1 MKNIVCFTLGLLM
14 TVGPMG
20 EVLSP
25 EAQDYIE
32 ETIQA
37 PTHFEKYGN
46 TLILMYH
53 TLVESGEP
61 TAEQNSLYTTA
72 EKLGADI
79 DALHAAGYQSLS
91 LLCYRMGLFDPQQKY
106 YILTF
111 DDGYTSNYSVAY
123 PVLQEKGVYADIFAN
138 TAMMDQ
144 AGHLTWDMCREM
156 EQSGLVHIYSHLNIH
171 TAATTLSPEEQR
183 MWLEQSTSAIER
195 ELGKRAVWGMSY
207 PYGDYDQP
215 VFELYRSMGACF
227 QLVQGIKFEDPE
239 LLVRVNVPYDADMDD
254 IIATAAHN

>member
-1 MKNIVCFTLGLLM
+1 MKNILCFTLGLLM
-14 TVGPMG
+14 TMGPMG
-20 EVLSP
+20 EMTSP
-25 EAQDYIE
+25 ETQDYIE
-32 ETIQA
+32 ETAEA
-37 PTHFEKYGN
+37 PVYFEKYGN

-72 EKLGADI
+72 EKLGEDI

-91 LLCYRMGLFDPQQKY
+91 LLRYRMGLFDPQQKY

-111 DDGYTSNYSVAY
+111 DDGYESNYTVAY

-138 TAMMDQ
+138 TEMMDK

-156 EQSGLVHIYSHLNIH
+156 ERSGLVHIYSHLNIH

-183 MWLEQSTSAIER
+183 MWLEQSMQAIER
-195 ELGKRAVWGMSY
+195 ELGERAVWGMSY
-207 PYGDYDQP
+207 PYGDYDKP
-215 VFELYRSMGACF
+215 VFDLYRSMGASF

-239 LLVRVNVPYDADMDD
+239 LLVRVNVPYDADMDE
-254 IIATAAHN
+254 IIETAAHN